1 MNLFVQIHG
10 ERQLFR
16 GTSGGNVV
24 QGLLTSRGVPVYA
37 GGTAVGNKAV
47 QLFQGHER
55 ASRFGVPRARMDRDA
70 ADRLPGPRLLAETAG
85 QFFGSG
91 PFVGAYG
98 DPTSVEASGQITGA
112 TDTIWGKSCYV
123 TSAIGGAGTAIV
135 GTREGT
141 HAWSRGG
148 LRVESTNSHSSGFTA
163 DITAIRAERRLACT
177 ANAYVEVRLSEAWRG
192 GRVLRG
198 ARLRPG
204 ARGRLCGPLAALP
217 GAGWGECGRAPPP
230 VARARAACPA
240 ASPPWPSM
248 ATARCLGPWW
258 PRPTPSTG
266 AQRRA
271 RPGGRPTTDEVTG

>member
-1 MNLFVQIHG
+1 
-10 ERQLFR
+10 
-16 GTSGGNVV
+16 
-24 QGLLTSRGVPVYA
+24 
-37 GGTAVGNKAV
+37 
-47 QLFQGHER
+47 
-55 ASRFGVPRARMDRDA
+55 MDRDA

-135 GTREGT
+135 GIREGA
-141 HAWSRGG
+141 HVWSRGG

-204 ARGRLCGPLAALP
+204 AGGRLCGPLAALP
-217 GAGWGECGRAPPP
+217 GAGWGRVPPGPAPSCAVAGCMRRRESTLAKHGDREVPETVVAPANALHWSPAPRAARRAPYH
-230 VARARAACPA
+230 
-240 ASPPWPSM
+240 
-248 ATARCLGPWW
+248 
-258 PRPTPSTG
+258 
-266 AQRRA
+266 
-271 RPGGRPTTDEVTG
+271 